1 MDKKQ
6 SKKKEGGKLSTL
18 PKSNNQFGSRQNIC
32 EIPNESSSAGD
43 VLNNI
48 ENPLIQ
54 QENEN
59 REKDCF
65 FKEKIEKFVLKKK
78 LLIFKIE
85 YSNLGRKLIEEE
97 IIRIAN
103 DKECLSLIE
112 KLKNYD
118 KIFSDKS

>member
-1 MDKKQ
+1 MDKKH

-18 PKSNNQFGSRQNIC
+18 PKSNNQFGGGRNIY
-32 EIPNESSSAGD
+32 EIPNRD
-43 VLNNI
+43 LNNI
-48 ENPLIQ
+48 ENLDELIQ